1 MMGKILHITTPNVLL
16 FCTLCLGCCMCSKMG
31 QELAG
36 GKDLVAVCAEHFRL
50 WLYALGAQAEA
61 YAT

>member
-1 MMGKILHITTPNVLL
+1 MMGKTLHITTPKVLL
-16 FCTLCLGCCMCSKMG
+16 TCILCLGWRMCPKMG

-50 WLYALGAQAEA
+50 WLCATWGAG
-61 YAT
+61 